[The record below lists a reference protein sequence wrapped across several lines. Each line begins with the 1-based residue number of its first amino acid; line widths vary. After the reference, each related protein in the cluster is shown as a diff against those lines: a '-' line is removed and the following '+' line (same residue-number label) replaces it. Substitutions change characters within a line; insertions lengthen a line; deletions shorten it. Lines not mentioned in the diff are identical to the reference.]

1 MNIPKDYI
9 EWKKCIEID
18 CQIPLTIEFISSRLT
33 SLRNESEQ
41 TTQKLIELYGSAHL
55 QRLIEWFSRAS
66 AELGMERMS

>member
-18 CQIPLTIEFISSRLT
+18 CQIPLTAEFITSRLS

-41 TTQKLIELYGSAHL
+41 STKKLIELYGMAHL
-55 QRLIEWFSRAS
+55 QRLVEWFSRAHE
-66 AELGMERMS
+66 ELLLTKD